1 MPNNT
6 AWLIDGPLTEA
17 ELARRAQFAASGG
30 AEGIA
35 SLVDLK
41 VITNSTP
48 GNGVRV
54 MPGSASILNRY
65 VTPVNQTY
73 VATEP
78 SIYAIPSSDM
88 PASNPAAKSHLVCM
102 VVGDPQY
109 SATGHPFMPSTEI
122 PAEDVDTFQYVRY
135 VVIPNVPATTT
146 KFSQLGLNYPGLALA
161 RLDVPANTTTI
172 TSDMIKDVREL
183 ARPRSKDVQWHVW
196 TTDNDVL
203 NVTPLTYEV
212 WPDSSIKQ
220 VEVPEWASMC
230 YVDGFINGFNDGNDL
245 RTQARIRVSSLTAP
259 GGAIAVSYTMYD
271 ESELGKKN
279 VNLGGTM
286 KIPAAMRGTTQQF
299 EISATTL
306 DSASN
311 LGLATVATTSCMVHL
326 RFVEEPD

>member
-1 MPNNT
+1 MPDNT
-6 AWLIDGPLTEA
+6 AWLIDGPLTKA
-17 ELARRAQFAASGG
+17 ELARKAHFAASGG

-35 SLVDLK
+35 GLNDLK

-54 MPGSASILNRY
+54 MPGSATVLNRY
-65 VTPVNQTY
+65 ITPVNQSY
-73 VATEP
+73 VV
-78 SIYAIPSSDM
+78 
-88 PASNPAAKSHLVCM
+88 SNPAIWAVPSGSMPPSNPSARSHLVAA

-109 SATGHPFMPSTEI
+109 SATGHPFMPGTAI
-122 PAEDVDTFQYVRY
+122 PEDELDTFQYVRF
-135 VVIPNVPATTT
+135 VVIPNVPSTTT
-146 KFSQLGLNYPGLALA
+146 RFSQLGLNYPGLELA

-172 TSDMIKDVREL
+172 TADMIKDLRRV
-183 ARPRSKDVQWHVW
+183 ARPRTKDVQWHVW
-196 TTDNDVL
+196 ATDNDVL

-212 WPDSSIKQ
+212 WPDASAKQ

-230 YVDGFINGFNDGNDL
+230 YVDGFINGFVDGNS
-245 RTQARIRVSSLTAP
+245 TQTRARIRVSCLTAP
-259 GGAIAVSYTMYD
+259 GGAIATSYTQYD
-271 ESELGKKN
+271 ESALGKKN

-306 DSASN
+306 GAGDN
-311 LGLATVATTSCMVHL
+311 EGLATVVQTSCMVHL

>member
-35 SLVDLK
+35 ALSDLK

-54 MPGSASILNRY
+54 MPGTATILNRY
-65 VTPVNQTY
+65 VNPVNQSY

-78 SIYAIPSSDM
+78 SIWAIPSGEM
-88 PASNPAAKSHLVCM
+88 PASNPAAQSHLVAM

-109 SATGHPFMPSTEI
+109 SATGHPFMPSSPI
-122 PAEDVDTFQYVRY
+122 PSDQVDTFQYVRY

-146 KFSQLGLNYPGLALA
+146 RFSQLGLNYPGLELA

-172 TSDMIKDVREL
+172 TSDMIKDLRSL
-183 ARPRSKDVQWHVW
+183 ARPRTKDVQWHVW
-196 TTDNDVL
+196 AADNDVL

-212 WPDSSIKQ
+212 WPDASAAQ
-220 VEVPEWASMC
+220 VEVPSWASMC
-230 YVDGFINGFNDGNDL
+230 YVDGFINGFTDGDNA
-245 RTQARIRVSSLTAP
+245 RTRARIRVSSLTAP
-259 GGAIAVSYTMYD
+259 GGAIATSYTQYD
-271 ESELGKKN
+271 QSALGIKN

-299 EISATTL
+299 EISATTV

-311 LGLATVATTSCMVHL
+311 LGLATLTTTSVMVHL